1 MEDRFNPLDCSEDV
15 LTFYEPEQTFKL
27 GNFRERVS
35 QQFRSKLDNYYR
47 DEGLAFIAVEGRKI
61 YSSNLIWKST
71 TIDCEILRL
80 GSKKW
85 QKGKLRIQVS
95 LERAA
100 IGNYPPSQQKVEIQ
114 HVYLEFCSDEPEISQ
129 PESPLDDIRQMINQ
143 EPQQ

>member
-1 MEDRFNPLDCSEDV
+1 MEDRFKLLDCNEDV
-15 LTFYEPEQTFKL
+15 LTFSGPEQTFKL

-35 QQFRSKLDNYYR
+35 QQFRSKLDNYSGT
-47 DEGLAFIAVEGRKI
+47 EGFGFITVEGRQI

-80 GSKKW
+80 GSKNW

-95 LERAA
+95 LERVAVA
-100 IGNYPPSQQKVEIQ
+100 NYYPSRQRMEIQ
-114 HVYLEFCSDEPEISQ
+114 HVYLEFCSEEPEINQ